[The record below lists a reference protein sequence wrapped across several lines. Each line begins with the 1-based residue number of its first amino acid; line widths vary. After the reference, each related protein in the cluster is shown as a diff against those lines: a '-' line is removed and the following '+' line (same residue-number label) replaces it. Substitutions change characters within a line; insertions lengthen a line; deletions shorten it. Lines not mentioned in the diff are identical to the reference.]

1 MEGNAVGK
9 VAEQYWISFNEQII
23 FCGESLREPGVLSV
37 RPGSSGELRA
47 RLRVMG
53 LEVEESVKVGN
64 DIAIGIN
71 DLKLFIGV
79 EAVNDRR
86 MLVTFGITPGS
97 RVNVTID
104 AGAGFE
110 EDAQDFPREEID
122 ANEDRFGCAIGFRET
137 RPRLRRTH

>member
-9 VAEQYWISFNEQII
+9 VAQQYWISFDDQII

-53 LEVEESVKVGN
+53 IEVEESVKAGN
-64 DIAIGIN
+64 DIAIWIN

-79 EAVNDRR
+79 EAVNDKR

-97 RVNVTID
+97 KVHVTID
-104 AGAGFE
+104 SEASVE
-110 EDAQDFPREEID
+110 KD
-122 ANEDRFGCAIGFRET
+122 ANDFQREDDDAYEDRSGYAIGLRET
-137 RPRLRRTH
+137 RPRLRRIH